1 MSLGYILAPSSPAHI
16 KEKLENDTAAAA
28 IPLKREPGTDDEIK
42 QVKNDAE
49 NEEHKIA
56 LKQENKP
63 VEELARTASRPCA
76 NMSDQDRMSWTCEWC
91 EFTYS
96 DIRELYAHC
105 YVHLGY
111 ETTRCVACNVR
122 SSDNAAA
129 KKHATGGKHTNKL
142 RALGVQQYT
151 RLLHG
156 HRGIQRLST
165 SDNEEGKG
173 WLLAFH
179 D

>member
-1 MSLGYILAPSSPAHI
+1 MSVNKMSLAYILAPVSRSPSPARI
-16 KEKLENDTAAAA
+16 KKEPENDSAAAT
-28 IPLKREPGTDDEIK
+28 PLKREPGTDDDIK
-42 QVKNDAE
+42 QVKNEAE

-63 VEELARTASRPCA
+63 VEDLARTAPRPYA
-76 NMSDQDRMSWTCEWC
+76 NIPDQGGRRWTCEWC
-91 EFTYS
+91 EFTYT
-96 DIRELYAHC
+96 DIKELYAHC

-142 RALGVQQYT
+142 RALGVQQ
-151 RLLHG
+151 
-156 HRGIQRLST
+156 
-165 SDNEEGKG
+165 
-173 WLLAFH
+173 
-179 D
+179 

>member
-1 MSLGYILAPSSPAHI
+1 MSLEYILAPSSPARI
-16 KEKLENDTAAAA
+16 KKEPENDTAAATP
-28 IPLKREPGTDDEIK
+28 PLKREPGTDDDIK

-56 LKQENKP
+56 HKQENKP
-63 VEELARTASRPCA
+63 AEDLARAAPRPYA
-76 NMSDQDRMSWTCEWC
+76 NIPAQGGRSWTCEWC
-91 EFTYS
+91 EFTYT
-96 DIRELYAHC
+96 DIKELYAHC

-142 RALGVQQYT
+142 RALGVQQ
-151 RLLHG
+151 
-156 HRGIQRLST
+156 
-165 SDNEEGKG
+165 
-173 WLLAFH
+173 
-179 D
+179 